1 MPISRRGFLGTAA
14 AAASAQ
20 STTFEIVVPED
31 GGTPRDPSR
40 IVLIGPREFR
50 IVASVEEAAGSPLTH
65 AVSRVDVIVRNPG
78 VPAEATLHFD
88 LSGGGTRANFDTSH
102 FGGMPKRNFIYVQ
115 EPGKPWRRVDG
126 TTSGWVATIRL
137 PIPTGDTKIGLGPWY
152 TYGDYLTFIGSLP
165 AHPHLKKEIIGKS
178 DGGREH
184 WELTITDPS
193 VPAEKKRRILWHA
206 REHAYE
212 TFSSFAI
219 EGVIGYLLSPAGA
232 EARQR
237 YVFTLQPMVNI
248 DGSPSA
254 MNIGATT
261 ISRMPRKPPRA
272 G

>member
-1 MPISRRGFLGTAA
+1 
-14 AAASAQ
+14 
-20 STTFEIVVPED
+20 V
-31 GGTPRDPSR
+31 GGYDPPS
-40 IVLIGPREFR
+40 
-50 IVASVEEAAGSPLTH
+50 
-65 AVSRVDVIVRNPG
+65 D
-78 VPAEATLHFD
+78 
-88 LSGGGTRANFDTSH
+88 
-102 FGGMPKRNFIYVQ
+102 
-115 EPGKPWRRVDG
+115 
-126 TTSGWVATIRL
+126 
-137 PIPTGDTKIGLGPWY
+137 PTGDTKIGLGPWY

-248 DGSPSA
+248 DGVALGYEYRGNYDFPDARENRHGPADLRRGRPHPSRLRPRLA
-254 MNIGATT
+254 QLDRAARHQRRLLHRFRRWQP
-261 ISRMPRKPPRA
+261 SRRAWDILTQYLPSPRA
-272 G
+272 TGHRWDEETVALKHNWFERKVSESNVHGLREASLRDACLGMGDAVVGPR